1 MDLMNATKD
10 VKNVYTMTLSKSKTE
25 IYYDPGDRK
34 TRSSPLE
41 GNGR

>member
-1 MDLMNATKD
+1 MDHMNATKD
-10 VKNVYTMTLSKSKTE
+10 VKNYTMTLSKSKTE